1 VVDEQT
7 DRQLPSV
14 RFVDVGPR
22 VVGTTAAPLPNTRG
36 NCMSNDHNDSALED
50 AAERAADKT
59 KDAAGDV
66 KDAAKSAADKA
77 DEAAE
82 SVIPGDSDN
91 DGN

>member
-1 VVDEQT
+1 
-7 DRQLPSV
+7 
-14 RFVDVGPR
+14 
-22 VVGTTAAPLPNTRG
+22 
-36 NCMSNDHNDSALED
+36 MSNDHDDSALED
-50 AAERAADKT
+50 AAEGAADKT

-66 KDAAKSAADKA
+66 KDAARSAADKA